1 MHFISTAVRAGK
13 EAELLALEQG
23 DMTVSGY
30 EDKFISLSHFTDNM
44 FQTEEK
50 RHECLRGDSGL
61 SSKSLFFSQRLHTL
75 GEVVDSTKALELE
88 SVVSQK
94 SRETTSRSV
103 ISTEGKEKGKR
114 PFVSL
119 GQGGPGRQEPTYL
132 L

>member
-1 MHFISTAVRAGK
+1 LHFISTAVRAGK

-30 EDKFISLSHFTDNM
+30 EDRFISLSHFTDM
-44 FQTEEK
+44 FQTEKKKARMFE
-50 RHECLRGDSGL
+50 RGLRPQF
-61 SSKSLFFSQRLHTL
+61 KKFVFSQRLHTL
-75 GEVVDSTKALELE
+75 GEVVDSAKALELE